1 MGKRPVLSISML
13 VSDRLDTIQRCL
25 DSLKPIMDAIA
36 SELILV
42 NTSKNDKVRDVIEKY
57 TDKIARD
64 SLEAISI
71 IQSI

>member
-42 NTSKNDKVRDVIEKY
+42 NTSKNDKVRDVIEKIY
-57 TDKIARD
+57 R
-64 SLEAISI
+64 
-71 IQSI
+71 